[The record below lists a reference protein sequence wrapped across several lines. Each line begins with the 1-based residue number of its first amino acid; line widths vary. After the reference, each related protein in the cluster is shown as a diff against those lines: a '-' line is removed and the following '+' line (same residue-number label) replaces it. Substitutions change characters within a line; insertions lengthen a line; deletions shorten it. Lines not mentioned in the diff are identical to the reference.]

1 MKKAIFFA
9 LFVFLNISL
18 ILAINLDVSEKPI
31 INTLV
36 TGLDKPA
43 VFDLTIINLGETDT
57 FKIYSVI
64 GMDIS
69 PEEPFE
75 IISGERKTIKITANP
90 QETLK
95 LQTGTRSFEYKI
107 RDSKNE
113 IQKESLPMNVLAL
126 NELLTITPESINPG
140 SEIATISIKN
150 RATFDLDNLI
160 LKIDSAF
167 FNYQSVIFL
176 KALETTE
183 IQIPINQEKAKTL
196 KAGNYIANIEI
207 ELENKKAT
215 KETLIKFL
223 EQEGI
228 YIEEQKEGFII
239 KREEIIKKNVGNVNK
254 NVKTTSEKNL
264 ISYLFTTVNIEPTQ
278 TSFQGFTIKNT
289 WEKELIPNEELKV
302 IVKTNWLY
310 PIIIILLVI
319 LIVYLIKRS
328 VETDLIVRKKVS
340 FVNTKGGQFALKV
353 TLKLKAKKY
362 IERINLVD
370 KLPSL
375 VNLYSKF
382 GAVSPTKID
391 LNNKRLEWNIESLN
405 KDEERIFT
413 YIIYS
418 KIGVVGK
425 FELPSAKAT
434 YEKDGIVKHQI
445 SNRSFYINE
454 PKG

>member
-113 IQKESLPMNVLAL
+113 IQKEYLPMNVLAL